1 MIVDPLLLWTVVGSA
16 MGIILALAGTGGG
29 IVAIP
34 ILMIFGGY
42 DIKEASAYGLL
53 ALTVGAALAWLIQRK
68 NTLYPITG
76 VIIVFAGFMAF
87 ISAPLKAMS
96 PHWLVNIMLNLTC
109 LFALYSLWFLQN
121 EENGEV
127 ALPTSYRIKSA
138 ALCGTITGFLS
149 TMTGLGG
156 GVVIIP
162 WLIGITKISFE
173 QAMACSVLS
182 IAVTAP
188 ISAWGQG
195 SVDLIFGEW
204 MALISALLVT
214 SLSVKQLLAWTLP
227 SHVLLVRK
235 LTLTVVITFSMIR
248 TLWGLV

>member
-1 MIVDPLLLWTVVGSA
+1 MIVDPLLLWAVVGSA
-16 MGIILALAGTGGG
+16 MGTILALAGTGGG
-29 IVAIP
+29 IVTIP
-34 ILMIFGGY
+34 ILMIYGGY
-42 DIKEASAYGLL
+42 DIKQASAYGLL
-53 ALTVGAALAWLIQRK
+53 ALTVGAGLAWVIQRK

-76 VIIVFAGFMAF
+76 VIIFFAGLMAF

-96 PHWLVNIMLNLTC
+96 PHWLVSIMLNLTC
-109 LFALYSLWFLQN
+109 LFALYSLWFLQTV
-121 EENGEV
+121 ENGDII
-127 ALPTSYRIKSA
+127 LPTSYRIKTA

-149 TMTGLGG
+149 MMTGLGG

-195 SVDLIFGEW
+195 SVDLAYGEW
-204 MALISALLVT
+204 VALIGALLVT
-214 SLSVKQLLAWTLP
+214 SLCIKQLLTWGLP
-227 SHVLLVRK
+227 SHMLLVRK
-235 LTLTVVITFSMIR
+235 ITLTAVIIFSMTR
-248 TLWGLV
+248 TLWDLV